1 MTTRPTQ
8 TDEIDLFDVIEQLW
22 RAKITILLFCVV
34 AMFCAGLYSLTS
46 KKNMNLRYYSN

>member
-22 RAKITILLFCVV
+22 RAKAYYIAILRGRHVSGCYICHNFR
-34 AMFCAGLYSLTS
+34 
-46 KKNMNLRYYSN
+46 KKI